1 MVLCKDSNRES
12 FDHKSIVKCFQTI
25 NYQLFLILNISTHT
39 SHYGM
44 NIRIMQSLISKISI
58 LFMFV
63 ILSGCA
69 SITES
74 KNQSMSVTTGE
85 VTGAMCTLSNS
96 KGSYYVTTPGSV
108 MVRNACDQLAISCTK
123 EGYVPANPAAGT
135 IQDKAKK
142 MAWGNIVFGGIIG
155 IAVDRSTGAGC
166 QYPQQNIYY
175 PMKKASQ

>member
-1 MVLCKDSNRES
+1 MNNLICK
-12 FDHKSIVKCFQTI
+12 
-25 NYQLFLILNISTHT
+25 IL
-39 SHYGM
+39 
-44 NIRIMQSLISKISI
+44 I
-58 LFMFV
+58 LFMIV
-63 ILSGCA
+63 ILSSCA

-96 KGSYYVTTPGSV
+96 KGNYYVTTPGTV

-123 EGYVPANPAAGT
+123 KGYVPANPAAGT
-135 IQDKAKK
+135 IKDKAKS
-142 MAWGNIVFGGIIG
+142 MAWGNIIFGGIIG

-166 QYPQQNIYY
+166 SYPQQNIFY

>member
-1 MVLCKDSNRES
+1 MQKMLKNI
-12 FDHKSIVKCFQTI
+12 FII
-25 NYQLFLILNISTHT
+25 YIL
-39 SHYGM
+39 
-44 NIRIMQSLISKISI
+44 
-58 LFMFV
+58 V
-63 ILSGCA
+63 VLSGCA

-108 MVRNACDQLAISCTK
+108 MVRNACDQLSISCVK
-123 EGYVPANPAAGT
+123 EGYVPANPSAGT

-155 IAVDRSTGAGC
+155 IAVDRQTGAGC
-166 QYPQQNIYY
+166 QYPQQNIFY
-175 PMKKASQ
+175 PMKKASN

>member
-1 MVLCKDSNRES
+1 MMDNPIC
-12 FDHKSIVKCFQTI
+12 
-25 NYQLFLILNISTHT
+25 
-39 SHYGM
+39 
-44 NIRIMQSLISKISI
+44 KISI
-58 LFMFV
+58 LFMII
-63 ILSGCA
+63 ILNGCA

-96 KGSYYVTTPGSV
+96 KGSYYVTTPGTV

-123 EGYVPANPAAGT
+123 KGYVPANPAAGT
-135 IQDKAKK
+135 IKDKAKS
-142 MAWGNIVFGGIIG
+142 MAWGNIIFGGIIG

-166 QYPQQNIYY
+166 SYPQQNIFY

>member
-1 MVLCKDSNRES
+1 MMDN
-12 FDHKSIVKCFQTI
+12 
-25 NYQLFLILNISTHT
+25 LIC
-39 SHYGM
+39 
-44 NIRIMQSLISKISI
+44 KISI
-58 LFMFV
+58 LFMII
-63 ILSGCA
+63 ILNGCA

-96 KGSYYVTTPGSV
+96 KGSYYVTTPGTV

-123 EGYVPANPAAGT
+123 KGYVPANPAAGT
-135 IQDKAKK
+135 IKDKAKS
-142 MAWGNIVFGGIIG
+142 MAWGNIIFGGIIG

-166 QYPQQNIYY
+166 SYPQQNIFY

>member
-1 MVLCKDSNRES
+1 MKN
-12 FDHKSIVKCFQTI
+12 FI
-25 NYQLFLILNISTHT
+25 NTFFILLTLTFLN
-39 SHYGM
+39 
-44 NIRIMQSLISKISI
+44 
-58 LFMFV
+58 
-63 ILSGCA
+63 GCA

-108 MVRNACDQLAISCTK
+108 MVRNACDQLSISCVK
-123 EGYVPANPAAGT
+123 DGYVPANPAAGT
-135 IQDKAKK
+135 VQDKAKS
-142 MAWGNIVFGGIIG
+142 MAWGNIIFGGIIG

>member
-1 MVLCKDSNRES
+1 
-12 FDHKSIVKCFQTI
+12 
-25 NYQLFLILNISTHT
+25 
-39 SHYGM
+39 
-44 NIRIMQSLISKISI
+44 
-58 LFMFV
+58 MFT

-74 KNQSMSVTTGE
+74 KTQSMSVTTGE

-135 IQDKAKK
+135 VQDKAKK

-166 QYPQQNIYY
+166 QYPQQNIFY